1 MTDNLFSKLREVLWP
16 YGDDRDPL
24 EKFIVICDGKVWE
37 DHYPSI
43 NKLNCIRDEYPMVD
57 KAYEQFVTAYNLVIN
72 DWESKNE

>member
-1 MTDNLFSKLREVLWP
+1 MTNNLFSKLREFLWP

-24 EKFIVICDGKVWE
+24 EEFIVICDGKVWE

-43 NKLNCIRDEYPMVD
+43 AKLNSMCKEYPALNSSFEKFKTSWD
-57 KAYEQFVTAYNLVIN
+57 LVIN